1 MPIQAVEA
9 QRLYQQIA
17 QQLRQLIAGGEF
29 PPGSRLPA
37 ERELASQ
44 LGVSRPS
51 VREALIALEVEGWV
65 EVRTGSGV
73 YVLTRT
79 APERQKVAAT

>member
-17 QQLRQLIAGGEF
+17 QQLRQLISSGEF

-44 LGVSRPS
+44 LGVSRP
-51 VREALIALEVEGWV
+51 RCAK
-65 EVRTGSGV
+65 R
-73 YVLTRT
+73 
-79 APERQKVAAT
+79 